1 MPYRPSAKFKK
12 TLIGTGITAVLAAL
26 NAPATIG
33 FASDRYEEYRISR
46 PGYKAEYGSWSLADV
61 PSEFQSNSM
70 HAALLHTGKILL
82 IAGSGNDQKQFDSGT
97 FDTILWDPKE
107 DTYKKVETPEDVFC
121 AGHSQLGDGKLLV
134 AGGTARYEQL
144 GDAVKKAGGGML
156 IKNENPDKPK
166 TLPKGT
172 RFRAPDGTEYV
183 SDFPVIVPRAKKEED
198 EDGKVSVVASEA
210 RVFVEAV
217 EEGKDS
223 VTNKPAQYT
232 ILGLKGKEKD
242 DLYGLAEKLTLEK
255 QDFQG
260 IKDSFEFDP
269 VAEKYVRVD
278 PMDKARWYPTLVT
291 MQDGKVLS
299 VSGLD
304 EVGDILQGDNEI
316 YDPKTKKWS
325 TAPKRYFP
333 TYPALYLT
341 GDNKLFYSGSNAG
354 YGDADKGRDPGTWD
368 LENNTFEKVKG
379 MTDKDQLETS
389 SSLLLPP
396 AQDGKVMVLGGGG
409 VGESKKSTART
420 SIIDLNAKSPTYK
433 NGPELPQGTRYLNSV
448 ILPDDTVF
456 TTGGSEDYRGRSAS
470 DIHKAQF
477 YDPAKNEF
485 RPAASPKVG
494 RNYHAAATLLP
505 DGRIATF
512 GSDPLY
518 SDKANTR
525 LGTFE
530 KRVEIYTPPYLQ
542 GDRGKNRPVI
552 GDGPQKLTPG
562 ESATF
567 ATKDAKRVAKARLM
581 RPSAV
586 THVTDVEQ
594 RSIEL
599 DLEKK
604 AGEVT
609 LEVPK
614 ERSTVPPGYYMLFLV
629 DKDGTPSEAKW
640 VHLP

>member
-1 MPYRPSAKFKK
+1 MPYRPSAKLKK
-12 TLIGTGITAVLAAL
+12 TAIGTGITVVLAAL

-33 FASDRYEEYRISR
+33 FASERYEEYRISR
-46 PGYKAEYGSWSLADV
+46 PEYKAEYGSWSMANV
-61 PSEFQSNSM
+61 PKEFRSNSM
-70 HAALLHTGKILL
+70 HAALLHTGKVLL

-97 FDTILWDPKE
+97 FDSILWDPAN
-107 DTYKKVETPEDVFC
+107 DSFKKIDTPEDVFC
-121 AGHSQLGDGKLLV
+121 AGHAQLGDGKLLV

-144 GDAVKKAGGGML
+144 GDSVKKAGGGML
-156 IKNENPDKPK
+156 IKNENPAKPK
-166 TLPKGT
+166 TLPEGT
-172 RFRAPDGTEYV
+172 RFRGPDGAEYV
-183 SDFPVIVPRAKKEED
+183 SDFPVVVPRAEKDED
-198 EDGKVSVVASEA
+198 EDGKISITASEV

-217 EEGKDS
+217 EEGEES
-223 VTNKPAQYT
+223 VREEPAQYE
-232 ILGLKGKEKD
+232 ILGLKGKEAD
-242 DLYGLAEKLTLEK
+242 DLYGLAEKITLDD

-260 IKDSFEFDP
+260 IKDTFEFDP

-278 PMDKARWYPTLVT
+278 PMAEARWYPTLVT

-304 EVGDILQGDNEI
+304 EIGDILQGDNEM
-316 YDPKTKKWS
+316 YDPKTRKWS

-341 GDNKLFYSGSNAG
+341 GDDKLFYSGSNAG

-368 LENNTFEKVKG
+368 LKTNTFTKIEG
-379 MTDKDQLETS
+379 MTDTDQLETS

-396 AQDGKVMVLGGGG
+396 AQDRKVMVLGGGG
-409 VGESKKSTART
+409 VGESEKSTPRT
-420 SIIDLNAKSPTYK
+420 SIVDLKAKTPEYK
-433 NGPELPQGTRYLNSV
+433 NGPDLPQGTRYLNSV

-456 TTGGSEDYRGRSAS
+456 TTGGSKDYRGRSNS
-470 DIHKAQF
+470 DILKAQF

-485 RPAASPKVG
+485 TPAADPKVG
-494 RNYHAAATLLP
+494 RNYHAAAVLLP
-505 DGRIATF
+505 DGRVATF

-525 LGTFE
+525 LGSFE

-542 GDRGKNRPVI
+542 GERGENRPVI
-552 GDGPQKLTPG
+552 GEGPGKLTPG
-562 ESATF
+562 QDATF
-567 ATKDAKRVAKARLM
+567 ATGDAKRIDKARLM

-594 RSIEL
+594 RSVEL
-599 DLEKK
+599 PVERK
-604 AGEVT
+604 AGAVSVS
-609 LEVPK
+609 VP
-614 ERSTVPPGYYMLFLV
+614 EDRSTVPPGYYMLFLV
-629 DKDGTPSEAKW
+629 DEDGTPSEAKW